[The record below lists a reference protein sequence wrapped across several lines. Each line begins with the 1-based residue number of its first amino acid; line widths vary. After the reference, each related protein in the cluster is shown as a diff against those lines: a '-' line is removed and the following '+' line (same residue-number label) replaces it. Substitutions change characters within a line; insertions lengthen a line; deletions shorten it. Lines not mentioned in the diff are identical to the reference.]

1 MSSQHPQHHQ
11 QIGFPHHGKSE
22 DSNTGKLIPVK
33 HLKRGSSPPRRSDDS
48 KRAKTNIKKAKK
60 KQKQWGG
67 GVSSSAARP
76 HGTSEDSNTGKLIP
90 VDRKSDDSIRGKK
103 SKK

>member
-1 MSSQHPQHHQ
+1 MMIEEVMLQKAPK
-11 QIGFPHHGKSE
+11 QIH
-22 DSNTGKLIPVK
+22 VY
-33 HLKRGSSPPRRSDDS
+33 
-48 KRAKTNIKKAKK
+48 IKKNS
-60 KQKQWGG
+60 GG